1 TDGAVEFFASEA
13 FTSRRPKKR
22 RVGATARDLL
32 LRRAGSHRPALVAVL
47 ERRVLRAPEDRIT
60 R

>member
-1 TDGAVEFFASEA
+1 MEFFASEA
-13 FTSRRPKKR
+13 FTSRHPEKR

-32 LRRAGSHRPALVAVL
+32 LRRARSHRPTLVAVL
-47 ERRVLRAPEDRIT
+47 ERRVLRAPEDRIA